1 MASSASPFG
10 SNGAP
15 RVGREAG
22 LAVEGEVE
30 DGRLTSSLEEEE
42 EEVGMGGRSVGSGER
57 G

>member
-22 LAVEGEVE
+22 LAVKDEVE
-30 DGRLTSSLEEEE
+30 DGRLTSSLEEE